1 MARRI
6 HDRRL
11 ICVDDILYKF
21 LKGTATG
28 VIKKAIQAAV
38 SSALRN
44 ALEEAD
50 SQITQIRNT
59 AEEAKRSD
67 ETTRRQAIKDLYARK
82 QREAEKNKEA
92 AKEKTGT
99 FRIVT
104 NRDSQLNPD
113 MTHDKRKSIAERL
126 FKTEDLAHSGKDW
139 HSPAF
144 SLAGDNKHPAIT
156 GEHHPLA
163 KEGAARG
170 KGLTDAI
177 PAAGASGNQAP
188 PK

>member
-1 MARRI
+1 M
-6 HDRRL
+6 
-11 ICVDDILYKF
+11 
-21 LKGTATG
+21 KGTATG

-67 ETTRRQAIKDLYARK
+67 ETTRRQAIK
-82 QREAEKNKEA
+82 EA
-92 AKEKTGT
+92 AKDKTGT

-126 FKTEDLAHSGKDW
+126 FKTEDLAHSGSDW
-139 HSPAF
+139 RSPAF

-170 KGLTDAI
+170 HGLTDAI
-177 PAAGASGNQAP
+177 PAAGAEGRQGV